1 MDYIE
6 DTFFYEEEPAHWVAL
21 SSWLALLAPRVRCS
35 PLGSLCSPQGSPWG
49 AGGLG
54 LCTGAASQLLRPLML
69 GFRGDQSHNSG
80 RPLPM
85 VVNKRSQEKEKDKHG
100 DVSSQYVPYSMKCPR
115 EE

>member
-1 MDYIE
+1 MGRSL
-6 DTFFYEEEPAHWVAL
+6 L
-21 SSWLALLAPRVRCS
+21 SAGTSRS
-35 PLGSLCSPQGSPWG
+35 PSTVQSTGLSVLTPSPWG

-85 VVNKRSQEKEKDKHG
+85 VVNKRSREKDKHE
-100 DVSSQYVPYSMKCPR
+100 DVSSQCLCSTR
-115 EE
+115 

>member
-35 PLGSLCSPQGSPWG
+35 PLGSLYSPHRSPWG
-49 AGGLG
+49 AGGFG
-54 LCTGAASQLLRPLML
+54 LRTGAASQLLRPLML

-100 DVSSQYVPYSMKCPR
+100 DVSSQYVLYSMKCPR